1 MSNDKLEETRAKRD
15 AAWASVNGRIA
26 ALRTGLA
33 ERSIPTRIKHA
44 AMDRVIDT
52 VDEAK
57 AVAKDNI
64 PVIGGVLALLTG
76 WFFRRPLISM
86 IKSRFG
92 SPADADEDMT

>member
-1 MSNDKLEETRAKRD
+1 MSDDLLHEARARRD
-15 AAWASVNGRIA
+15 AAWARFNGQKD

-57 AVAKDNI
+57 AVAKDNV
-64 PVIGGVLALLTG
+64 PVIAGTAALLVA
-76 WFFRRPLISM
+76 WLFRAPLIRL
-86 IKSRFG
+86 IKSRF
-92 SPADADEDMT
+92 AACDDEAEDVT

>member
-1 MSNDKLEETRAKRD
+1 MSDETLHEARARRN
-15 AAWASVNGRIA
+15 AAWARFNGQKD

-33 ERSIPTRIKHA
+33 EKSIPARIKDA

-64 PVIGGVLALLTG
+64 PVIGGTLALLVA
-76 WFFRRPLISM
+76 WFFRRPLINL
-86 IKSRFG
+86 IKTRFAP
-92 SPADADEDMT
+92 SEADEDVT

>member
-1 MSNDKLEETRAKRD
+1 MSAEHLHEARTRREE
-15 AAWASVNGRIA
+15 AWARFNSQKD

-57 AVAKDNI
+57 AVAKDNV
-64 PVIGGVLALLTG
+64 PVIAGTLALLAA
-76 WFFRRPLISM
+76 WFFRRPLIRL
-86 IKSRFG
+86 IKDRFASG
-92 SPADADEDMT
+92 EDEAEDVT